1 MSIEKR
7 GKTYRVKVFL
17 GRTDGKALFET
28 KTFPRKSEAAAWK
41 LEREAR
47 LDGRVQ
53 VKKTF
58 GDALAK
64 YALEVSPSHK
74 GCRWEQVRLRNIAKH
89 PISSKPIPKVANI
102 DIIEWRDSRLKSV
115 SDSTVLREMKLLN
128 SVLEHARKEWR
139 WIRDNPIKDVTKP
152 RQPKG
157 RKRRVSPDEIDR
169 LITASGYTGAHDSML
184 HITVAAFLFA
194 IETGM
199 RSGEI
204 LGLEWSDVDERK
216 VTLRQ
221 TKNGDS
227 REVPLSPK
235 ARLLLAALRCFDKPF
250 PVRTGT
256 RDTLFRKLVVKAGI
270 PNLHFHDSRSQAIYN
285 LSKKLDV
292 LELARVIGH
301 QDINSLRHY
310 YNTTADELADR
321 L

>member
-1 MSIEKR
+1 MP
-7 GKTYRVKVFL
+7 F
-17 GRTDGKALFET
+17 
-28 KTFPRKSEAAAWK
+28 RKMSEALTRFAT
-41 LEREAR
+41 
-47 LDGRVQ
+47 DI
-53 VKKTF
+53 
-58 GDALAK
+58 
-64 YALEVSPSHK
+64 SPTHR
-74 GCRWEQVRLRNIAKH
+74 GERWEVLRLKAIGTHKIANR
-89 PISSKPIPKVANI
+89 PLSKLSAE
-102 DIIEWRDSRLKSV
+102 DIIEWRDDRLKSV
-115 SDSTVLREMKLLN
+115 SKGTVLREMNLIG
-128 SVLEHARKEWR
+128 SVLKAARVEWR
-139 WIRDNPIKDVTKP
+139 WMRDNPMKEVTKP

-157 RKRRVSPDEIDR
+157 RKRRVSQDEIDR
-169 LITASGYTGAHDSML
+169 LVTASGYTGTHESML

-194 IETGM
+194 LETGM

-204 LGLEWSDVDERK
+204 LALEWSDVDERK

-256 RDTLFRKLVVKAGI
+256 RDALFRKLVVKAGI
-270 PNLHFHDSRSQAIYN
+270 PNLRFHDSRAEAIYR